1 MGDILKNIQK
11 ASASVLMRLLGTMK
25 MRLKMKKR
33 SHIYNINGTR
43 PRHGYK
49 YTKYKT
55 KKCIMMVICIK
66 QHLSNIWSSVH
77 EKAKQ
82 HWGRVEKKGCL

>member
-1 MGDILKNIQK
+1 MLFENYPLSSFKSSHHPKIVGDILKNIQK
-11 ASASVLMRLLGTMK
+11 ASASVLMRLLVTMK

-55 KKCIMMVICIK
+55 KNV
-66 QHLSNIWSSVH
+66 
-77 EKAKQ
+77 
-82 HWGRVEKKGCL
+82 